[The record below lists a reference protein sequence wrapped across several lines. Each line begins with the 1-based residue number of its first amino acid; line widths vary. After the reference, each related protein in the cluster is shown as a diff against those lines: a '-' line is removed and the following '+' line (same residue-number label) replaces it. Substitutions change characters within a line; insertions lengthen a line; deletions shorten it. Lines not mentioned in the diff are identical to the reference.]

1 MRSAYLLLAATL
13 CGGGI
18 DYAADAKA
26 AYAAIEKV
34 SGHVGFFD
42 ADGKVLKEVRIG
54 GHPHEM
60 VFSPDGRYV
69 YTTDNGVLWMTET
82 GQGGNTVS
90 IVDTRSQTLSGT
102 IDLGKYR
109 RPHGIDVDSKTG
121 NLLVTTELPSML
133 LLVDPRARK
142 VVKEFDIKGKAPHL
156 VKLAAGGQWAYTSN
170 TDTGTVSAVNL
181 QTGEVKVIPVG
192 ERPQGMA
199 FSPDGRRLYVT
210 SMNGNSISIID
221 TQAKTRIGDIPTGK
235 GPVRIMV
242 TPDGKTLIYALQTGE
257 AVGFANPET
266 RQEEAQVKLTGQPVS
281 LTLSADNRYAFSA
294 VQSQDKI
301 FVIPLASRKIEKIIS
316 APAGSGPDPYLPLP
330 AVR

>member
-1 MRSAYLLLAATL
+1 MRSAYLLLAAIL

-90 IVDTRSQTLSGT
+90 IVDTRSQTLYGT

-109 RPHGIDVDSKTG
+109 RPHGIDVDAKTG

-133 LLVDPRARK
+133 LLVDARARK
-142 VVKEFDIKGKAPHL
+142 VVKE
-156 VKLAAGGQWAYTSN
+156 
-170 TDTGTVSAVNL
+170 
-181 QTGEVKVIPVG
+181 
-192 ERPQGMA
+192 
-199 FSPDGRRLYVT
+199 
-210 SMNGNSISIID
+210 
-221 TQAKTRIGDIPTGK
+221 
-235 GPVRIMV
+235 
-242 TPDGKTLIYALQTGE
+242 
-257 AVGFANPET
+257 
-266 RQEEAQVKLTGQPVS
+266 
-281 LTLSADNRYAFSA
+281 
-294 VQSQDKI
+294 
-301 FVIPLASRKIEKIIS
+301 
-316 APAGSGPDPYLPLP
+316 PAGSGPDPFLPLP